1 MTKGALHIDVETR
14 SVADLP
20 KAGAYR
26 YAEHPTSEIIL
37 FNYRWDDGT
46 EGQWRRGDYV
56 DVRVVEHIRQGGRV
70 VAHNAAFERSQF
82 AALLGLDIK
91 IEQMDCTMAR
101 AQAVGLPGAL
111 FAVGKA
117 LALPEVKDMGGHN
130 LMMQMCKPRGFA
142 ADGSP
147 IWWDEPDK
155 MARLQAYCAQDV
167 RTEVEVDKRLPPL
180 TPRERA
186 IWELD
191 QHIND
196 RGVRLDMRMV
206 RNAMSVVTLAVEA
219 ANKKIWRLTN
229 GKVDKVTQAARIV
242 AWINEQG
249 VKCESIA
256 EGAHEDLILG
266 AEILD
271 LPDVQAVIALRAASA
286 KAFKFEAMLAQV
298 CRDGRV
304 RGSLGYAGTIQKRW
318 IGRGVQFHNM
328 KRVETDEDAED
339 VATCVEVLLSDRTPA
354 QMFEVLALMFEAPL
368 ETLSIC
374 TRSAVIAET
383 GHTLVGGDYKNI
395 EGRINAWL
403 AGQTDKLEAFRAYD
417 AGTGP
422 DLYKVTAASINGISV
437 DEVTKAQRQEQGKV
451 PELACGY
458 QGSIGAFKK
467 MGAKYGVRLPDDH
480 IRRIVYGWRE
490 ANPKIV
496 DMWKIL
502 QDAAIEAVSARGC
515 VVSVLDGRIQY
526 AADKAFLY
534 CRLPNGGVIHYPSPT
549 VAWKSKTVLIDGD
562 EVTFN
567 RYTVSYWTQHNGRF
581 VHQDLYGG
589 SQTAHV
595 VSGIARE
602 VLCDAM
608 LDAEAAGYPLVL
620 TIHDELLCE
629 VPTGQGSAAGLLGIL
644 RRPKAYLGDCPLDA
658 STWEGPR
665 YDK

>member
-14 SVADLP
+14 SVADLT
-20 KAGAYR
+20 KVGAYR

-37 FNYRWDDGT
+37 FNYRWDDGE
-46 EGQWRRGDYV
+46 EGRWRMGQPLPEAV
-56 DVRVVEHIRQGGRV
+56 VQHVRHGGRV

-82 AALLGLDIK
+82 KAAGLDIK

-111 FAVGKA
+111 FAVGKS
-117 LALPEVKDMGGHN
+117 LSLPEVKDMGGHQ
-130 LMMQMCKPRGFA
+130 LMMQMCKPRGFS

-147 IWWDEPDK
+147 IWWDDPEKLD
-155 MARLQAYCAQDV
+155 RLQAYCAQDV
-167 RTEVEVDKRLPPL
+167 RTEAEVDKRLPPL
-180 TPRERA
+180 TPRERK

-191 QHIND
+191 QRIND
-196 RGVRLDMRMV
+196 RGVCIDVRMV
-206 RNAMSVVTLAVEA
+206 RNALRVVELAVQA

-229 GKVDKVTQAARIV
+229 GQVEKVTQAAKIV
-242 AWINEQG
+242 NWINEQG
-249 VKCESIA
+249 VPCQSIA
-256 EGAHEDLILG
+256 EGGHEDLLLG
-266 AEILD
+266 ADIMD
-271 LPDVQAVIALRAASA
+271 LPDVQAVVALRAASA

-298 CRDGRV
+298 CTDGRV

-328 KRVETDEDAED
+328 KRVETDEDAAD
-339 VATCVEVLLSDRTPA
+339 VATCVEILLSDKSPA
-354 QMFEVLALMFEAPL
+354 DMLAALDLMFEAPL

-374 TRSAVIAET
+374 TRSAVVAAP

-395 EGRINAWL
+395 EGRICAWL
-403 AGQTDKLEAFRAYD
+403 AGQQNKLEAFRAYD

-422 DLYKVTAASINGISV
+422 DLYRVTAGNILGIAPE
-437 DEVTKAQRQEQGKV
+437 EVTKAQRQESGKV
-451 PELACGY
+451 TELSFQF
-458 QGSIGAFKK
+458 QGAKGAYKK
-467 MGAKYGVRLPDDH
+467 QGAKYGVRLSDERINALVLAWREKND
-480 IRRIVYGWRE
+480 RIV
-490 ANPKIV
+490 A
-496 DMWKIL
+496 MWKTL

-515 VVSVLDGRIQY
+515 VISVLDGRIQY

-534 CRLPNGGVIHYPSPT
+534 CKLPNGGVIHYPSPT
-549 VAWKSKTVLIDGD
+549 VAWKSKTILIDGD

-567 RYTVSYWTQHNGRF
+567 RHTVSYWTQHNGRF
-581 VHQDLYGG
+581 VQQDLYGG
-589 SQTAHV
+589 SQTAHI

-608 LDAEAAGYPLVL
+608 LDAEEADHPLVL

-629 VPTGQGSAAGLLGIL
+629 VPHGRGSAEGLLKIL

-658 STWEGPR
+658 STWEGDR
-665 YDK
+665 YTK